1 MSAGNNKITPAQLF
15 CTLFLSRLFASM
27 TYIAGLDRDLK
38 PGETVVAMVSAALFL
53 FAGSF
58 FDSLFLKN
66 DGGAGIITRSNSLLK
81 PAGKV
86 VSLIYFLFFTAY
98 SSVAAAR
105 FNLFINTVMFPKNE
119 MKWLILLV
127 LLGCACI
134 ALSGIEAVG
143 RSSVIFTFIVA
154 VSVLFVFSTVMS
166 KFDILNFQG
175 LRSSAAADIFASGFS
190 AAARTAELASIPV
203 ITPFVRGRMKGS
215 LYKWTGV
222 TAFFIVLIAA
232 VNSGV
237 LGRFGYEQLFP
248 MYSLTV
254 LAEFGVL
261 ERLDAMITAVWI
273 LCFIAKMS
281 YFLFV
286 NSYLLSGF
294 IKCRRRYLPFVSALL
309 ITAGALAM
317 SGSVDSLAKTV
328 KSGILAVVFI
338 VGTVVIPMS
347 VVIGEKIKGNNAGK
361 AGLA

>member
-1 MSAGNNKITPAQLF
+1 MSTGNHKITPAQLF
-15 CTLFLSRLFASM
+15 SALFLSRLFASM

-38 PGETVVAMVSAALFL
+38 PGETVIAMLAAAVFL
-53 FAGSF
+53 FAASM
-58 FDSLFLKN
+58 FDAVFLKN
-66 DGGAGIITRSNSLLK
+66 DGGAGIITRANSLKK
-81 PAGKV
+81 PFGKV
-86 VSLIYFLFFTAY
+86 VSLVYFLFFSAY
-98 SSVAAAR
+98 GAVAAAR

-119 MKWLILLV
+119 MKWLILVV
-127 LLGCACI
+127 LIGCACV
-134 ALSGIEAVG
+134 ALCGIEAVG
-143 RSSVIFTFIVA
+143 RSAVVFTFIVV

-175 LRSSAAADIFASGFS
+175 LRSSATTDIIASGFS

-203 ITPFVRGRMKGS
+203 ITPFVRGKMTKP
-215 LYKWTGV
+215 LFKWTGI
-222 TAFFIVLIAA
+222 TAFFITLIAT

-254 LAEFGVL
+254 LAEFGLL

-294 IKCRRRYLPFVSALL
+294 IRCKRKYLPFVSAL
-309 ITAGALAM
+309 IVTAGALGM
-317 SGSVDSLAKTV
+317 SGSVDALAKTV
-328 KSGILAVVFI
+328 KSGVLAVVFT
-338 VGTVVIPMS
+338 VGTAVIPTV
-347 VVIGEKIKGNNAGK
+347 VVIGEKIKGNNNPRTVTK
-361 AGLA
+361 

>member
-1 MSAGNNKITPAQLF
+1 MSAGNNKITPTQLF
-15 CTLFLSRLFASM
+15 SALFLSRLFASM

-38 PGETVVAMVSAALFL
+38 PGETVAAMLAAAVFL
-53 FAGSF
+53 FAAGA
-58 FDSLFLKN
+58 FDAVFLKN
-66 DGGAGIITRSNSLLK
+66 DGGVGIITRANTLK
-81 PAGKV
+81 KPFGKA
-86 VSLIYFLFFTAY
+86 VSLIYFLFFSAY
-98 SSVAAAR
+98 GAVAAAR

-119 MKWLILLV
+119 MKWLILVV
-127 LLGCACI
+127 LIGCACV
-134 ALSGIEAVG
+134 ALGGVESVCRSAV
-143 RSSVIFTFIVA
+143 VFTFIVV
-154 VSVLFVFSTVMS
+154 VSVLFVFTTVMS

-175 LRSSAAADIFASGFS
+175 LRSSAAADIAASGFS

-203 ITPFVRGRMKGS
+203 ITPFVRGKMTKP
-215 LYKWTGV
+215 LFKWTGI
-222 TAFFIVLIAA
+222 TAFFIVLIAT

-294 IKCRRRYLPFVSALL
+294 IKCERKYLPFVSALL
-309 ITAGALAM
+309 ITAGALGM
-317 SGSVDSLAKTV
+317 SGSVDALAKTV
-328 KSGILAVVFI
+328 KSGVLTVVFI
-338 VGTVVIPMS
+338 VGTAVIPMC
-347 VVIGEKIKGNNAGK
+347 VVIGEKIKGNNRRK
-361 AGLA
+361 AA